1 LIAEYNIERLNFL
14 IVDDNKHMCLLVKSI
29 LNAFGVRNVVE
40 ASDGADAFKAL
51 KHFPADIIICDWV
64 MQPLDGLD
72 FVRLVRT
79 GKDSPNPY
87 VPVIMLTGHTEMH
100 RVMEAREAGAN
111 EFLAKP
117 ISPMKL
123 YARITSIIER
133 QRNFVK
139 TKTYFGP
146 DRRRQKLASY
156 KGEERRKAKAE
167 TIAVAPILNVTR
179 IPQPGEDLLKPA
191 SPPPA
196 ESGGAPQG
204 SSVTEEAKGLSQA
217 EVEAL
222 LKS

>member
-1 LIAEYNIERLNFL
+1 MANVEYNIERLNFL

-40 ASDGADAFKAL
+40 AADGADAFKAL

-100 RVMEAREAGAN
+100 RVVEAREAGAN

-156 KGEERRKAKAE
+156 KGGERRKTKAE
-167 TIAVAPILNVTR
+167 TIAVTPIMNVTR
-179 IPQPGEDLLKPA
+179 IPQPGEELLNPA
-191 SPPPA
+191 PPPPA
-196 ESGGAPQG
+196 AADGATSG
-204 SSVTEEAKGLSQA
+204 SITEEAKGLSQA

-222 LKS
+222 LKN

>member
-1 LIAEYNIERLNFL
+1 LPAEYNIERLNFL
-14 IVDDNKHMCLLVKSI
+14 VVDDNKHMCVLIKTI
-29 LNAFGVRNVVE
+29 LNAFGVRNVVD

-100 RVMEAREAGAN
+100 RVMEAREAGVN

-117 ISPMKL
+117 VSPKKL
-123 YARITSIIER
+123 YARIRSIIEH
-133 QRNFVK
+133 QRHFIK

-156 KGEERRKAKAE
+156 KGPEQRKKQAE
-167 TIAVAPILNVTR
+167 TIAVQPILNVVR
-179 IPQPGEDLLKPA
+179 IPQPGEA
-191 SPPPA
+191 SPAPPA
-196 ESGGAPQG
+196 ATT
-204 SSVTEEAKGLSQA
+204 VTEEAKGLSQA

>member
-1 LIAEYNIERLNFL
+1 MTAEYNIERLNFL

-40 ASDGADAFKAL
+40 AGDGADAFKAL

-100 RVMEAREAGAN
+100 RVVEAREAGAN

-117 ISPMKL
+117 VSPMKL

-156 KGEERRKAKAE
+156 KGPERRQKQAD
-167 TIAVAPILNVTR
+167 TIVVAPITNVTR
-179 IPQPGEDLLKPA
+179 IVKPGEDLIQKA
-191 SPPPA
+191 APPPA
-196 ESGGAPQG
+196 ADRAA

-222 LKS
+222 LKN

>member
-1 LIAEYNIERLNFL
+1 MTAEYNIERLNFL

-40 ASDGADAFKAL
+40 AGDGADAFKAL
-51 KHFPADIIICDWV
+51 KHFSADIIICDWV

-117 ISPMKL
+117 VSPMKL

-156 KGEERRKAKAE
+156 KGPERRQKRAD
-167 TIAVAPILNVTR
+167 TIVVAPITNVTR
-179 IPQPGEDLLKPA
+179 IVKPGEDLIQKT
-191 SPPPA
+191 PPPA
-196 ESGGAPQG
+196 DPAA

-222 LKS
+222 LKN

>member
-1 LIAEYNIERLNFL
+1 MATDYNIERLNFL
-14 IVDDNKHMCLLVKSI
+14 VVDDNKHMCVLIKTI
-29 LNAFGVRNVVE
+29 LSAFGVRNVLE
-40 ASDGADAFKAL
+40 AGDGADAFKVL

-100 RVMEAREAGAN
+100 RVMEAREAGVS

-117 ISPMKL
+117 VSPKKL
-123 YARITSIIER
+123 YARIRSIIEH
-133 QRNFVK
+133 QRNFIK
-139 TKTYFGP
+139 SKSYFGP
-146 DRRRQKLASY
+146 DRRRQDLASY
-156 KGEERRKAKAE
+156 KGGERRKKKGE
-167 TIAVAPILNVTR
+167 IIAVQPILNVLPVTAAVVA
-179 IPQPGEDLLKPA
+179 PA
-191 SPPPA
+191 TPPPPSA
-196 ESGGAPQG
+196 TI
-204 SSVTEEAKGLSQA
+204 TEEAKGLSQA

>member
-1 LIAEYNIERLNFL
+1 LAAEYNIERLNFL

-40 ASDGADAFKAL
+40 AADGADAFKAL

-100 RVMEAREAGAN
+100 RVVEAREAGVN

-133 QRNFVK
+133 QRNFIK
-139 TKTYFGP
+139 TKSYFGP

-156 KGEERRKAKAE
+156 KGPERRKKQAD
-167 TIAVAPILNVTR
+167 TIAVQPITNVTR
-179 IPQPGEDLLKPA
+179 VVKPGENL
-191 SPPPA
+191 PPP
-196 ESGGAPQG
+196 SLPPGAPEPAA
-204 SSVTEEAKGLSQA
+204 SSITEEAKGLSQA

-222 LKS
+222 LKN